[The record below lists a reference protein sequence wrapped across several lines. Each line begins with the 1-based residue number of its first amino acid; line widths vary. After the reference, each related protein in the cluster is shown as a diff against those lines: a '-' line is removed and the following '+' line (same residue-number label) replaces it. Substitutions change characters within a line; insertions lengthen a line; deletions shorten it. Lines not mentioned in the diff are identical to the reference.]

1 MKHKLDDIDKK
12 EVFQVPEGY
21 FEDLPMRIQK
31 RVDSEKPVTRQQFI
45 PKWGLALASSI
56 ALIVTFVFVFNNN
69 GPSPEDML
77 AEVSQDELVAY
88 LEQMELDEYEIA
100 SAFDEDM
107 EIFETE
113 DTNVLDGIDLGEDAI
128 DDVLLEYDL
137 EDEYL

>member
-56 ALIVTFVFVFNNN
+56 ALIVTFVFVFN
-69 GPSPEDML
+69 GM
-77 AEVSQDELVAY
+77 Y
-88 LEQMELDEYEIA
+88 
-100 SAFDEDM
+100 
-107 EIFETE
+107 
-113 DTNVLDGIDLGEDAI
+113 VLSGSRLRI
-128 DDVLLEYDL
+128 
-137 EDEYL
+137 